1 MLDTKINTI
10 IFDFGGVLL
19 GLDKPAC
26 LKAFKDLGCD
36 EIEYYLDNCR
46 QQGFFLDFEEGK
58 ISNEEFFAQLK
69 KLIGNKATQ
78 KEIEHAYLQFL
89 TDLPAYKLDL
99 ILKLHQ
105 KYKIILLSNIN
116 QFVFEYC
123 RKKYFE
129 QNGHSIDDFF
139 DKVYLS
145 YQLGICKPDEQIY
158 RLMIADSNLVPEQC
172 FYLDDGMANVEMGK
186 KMGFQCYCPKIN
198 EDFRFLFE

>member
-58 ISNEEFFAQLK
+58 ISNEEFFIQLK
-69 KLIGNKATQ
+69 NLIGNKVSQ
-78 KEIEHAYLQFL
+78 QQIEHAYLQFL
-89 TDLPAYKLDL
+89 TDLPDYKLSL
-99 ILKLHQ
+99 ILDLHK
-105 KYKIILLSNIN
+105 KYKVILLSNIN
-116 QFVFEYC
+116 QFIYEHC
-123 RKKYFE
+123 KKKYFE
-129 QNGHSIDDFF
+129 KNGHSITDFF

-158 RLMIADSNLVPEQC
+158 HLMIEDANLIPQNC
-172 FYLDDGMANVEMGK
+172 FYLDDGKANVEVAT